1 MQPANPILRGMYP
14 DPSLCRVDGTYYL
27 ANSTFEYLPG
37 IPIHTSTD
45 LVEWRLAGH
54 AVHDPG
60 QFDFSGVGDSRGMF
74 APTIRHHEGLFYVAC
89 TQMDGGEVSGN
100 FYVTATDVA
109 GPWSKPV
116 LLPDAPG
123 IDPSLFFHDGR
134 AWWVGCREVAEPTF
148 DGETE
153 VWLRE
158 LDLERRALIGPETV
172 IWKRTQ
178 YRAVWAEGPHLYHRD
193 GWFYLLTAEGGTAFE
208 HSVMIARSR
217 EVAGPYLPCPRN
229 PVLTHRHLG
238 HGAEVQVV
246 GHAEL
251 FEGDPGE
258 WWMVM
263 LATRPVDGHTILGR
277 ETHLARVVWEDGW
290 PVVNPGRG
298 VLDAPVA
305 QPGTWASTGVPA
317 VADFL
322 SVRGFPEFTEPQ
334 PGRLTLRST
343 GEVFGSTRPVA
354 ALLRR
359 LTSTDCTVTIELD
372 GLEPDAVAG
381 LILRQS
387 DEFHVRIELA
397 WSDGAV
403 LARLIARGTDEV
415 ALGEVRLGS
424 GPFALTAL
432 VGDEGVTLTAG
443 DHTLGSVPLSALSTE
458 TAGGFVGTTF
468 GPYVTGPQGAG
479 VRFTA
484 WRQADLS

>member
-1 MQPANPILRGMYP
+1 MPVPANPILRGMHP

-27 ANSTFEYLPG
+27 ATSTFEYLPG

-45 LVEWRLAGH
+45 LVEWTLAGH
-54 AVHDPG
+54 AVHSAA

-74 APTIRHHEGLFYVAC
+74 APTIRHHDGLFYVAC

-100 FYVTATDVA
+100 FYVTAADVA
-109 GPWSKPV
+109 GPWSAPV
-116 LLPDAPG
+116 LLPEAAG
-123 IDPSLFFHDGR
+123 IDPSMFFHDGR
-134 AWWVGCREVAEPTF
+134 AWWVGCREVAERSF

-158 LDLERRALIGPETV
+158 LDLERGEFVGPETV

-217 EVAGPYLPCPRN
+217 DLTGPYLPCPRN

-246 GHAEL
+246 GHGEL
-251 FEGDPGE
+251 FEGDPDE
-258 WWMVM
+258 WWMVV
-263 LATRPVDGHTILGR
+263 LATRPIEGHTILGR
-277 ETHLARVVWEDGW
+277 ETHLARVDWEDGW

-298 VLDAPVA
+298 VLDPPVA
-305 QPGTWASTGVPA
+305 RPDRRGSTGVPA
-317 VADFL
+317 ISDFL
-322 SVRGFPEFTEPQ
+322 SVRGFAGFADQ
-334 PGRLTLRST
+334 RPGGVTLRAT
-343 GEVFGSTRPVA
+343 GAGFGSNAPVA

-359 LTSTDCTVTIELD
+359 VTSTECDLTVELD
-372 GLEPDAVAG
+372 GPDADAVAG

-387 DEFHVRIELA
+387 DDVHVRVE
-397 WSDGAV
+397 WTGDV
-403 LARLIARGTDEV
+403 ARLIVRDRTDTVLRELALDRGPALLSARIDREGVAWSAGGRELGRT
-415 ALGEVRLGS
+415 ALGM
-424 GPFALTAL
+424 
-432 VGDEGVTLTAG
+432 
-443 DHTLGSVPLSALSTE
+443 LSTE

-468 GPYVTGPQGAG
+468 GPYVTGPAETS
-479 VRFTA
+479 VRFVS
-484 WRQADLS
+484 WQQVDRS